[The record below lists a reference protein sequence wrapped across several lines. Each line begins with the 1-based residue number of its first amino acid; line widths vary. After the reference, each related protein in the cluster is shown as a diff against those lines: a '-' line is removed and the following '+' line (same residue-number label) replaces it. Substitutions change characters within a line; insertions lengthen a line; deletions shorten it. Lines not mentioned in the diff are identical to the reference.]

1 MKFRS
6 VEARV
11 YPTLGL
17 TLEAD
22 VVVDLPD
29 DTSVAGLV
37 VDNTKTTAKAVDP
50 APVEVSDN
58 GSAPL

>member
-17 TLEAD
+17 TLDAGA
-22 VVVDLPD
+22 VVDLPD

-37 VDNTKTTAKAVDP
+37 VDNTKTTAKVVDP
-50 APVEVSDN
+50 APVEVSE
-58 GSAPL
+58 

>member
-6 VEARV
+6 VETRT

-17 TLEAD
+17 TLEAGA
-22 VVVDLPD
+22 VVDLPD
-29 DTSVAGLV
+29 GTSVAGLV
-37 VDNTKTTAKAVDP
+37 AENTKTTTKVVDP

-58 GSAPL
+58 GSAPQ

>member
-6 VEARV
+6 VESRE
-11 YPTLGL
+11 YPTLSL

-22 VVVDLPD
+22 AVVDLPD

-37 VDNTKTTAKAVDP
+37 ADNTKTAAKVADP

-58 GSAPL
+58 GSAPQ